1 MCKMVF
7 IGTVEKL
14 EEIPFYKIQIENI
27 DGEYLTI
34 ADKFVNPHI
43 YFAGTSRGC
52 SCDFNIEKGINPH
65 NVSELELEQNVRQEK
80 SILTPI
86 RKLLRNHDNYISS
99 KIESNKR
106 LIHQERSY
114 YDQTLE
120 LIKIITANTTDHNT
134 TELYCCWA
142 GEYEQPID
150 INKIVNLNKINLLDF
165 FEIELKEKILFMR
178 Q

>member
-1 MCKMVF
+1 M
-7 IGTVEKL
+7 EKL
-14 EEIPFYKIQIENI
+14 EEIPLYKIQIESI
-27 DGEYLTI
+27 DGEYLSI

-52 SCDFNIEKGINPH
+52 SCDFNIEKDINPH
-65 NVSELELEQNVRQEK
+65 NVSESELEQKVRQEK
-80 SILTPI
+80 GILTPI
-86 RKLLRNHDNYISS
+86 RKLLRTHDNHISS
-99 KIESNKR
+99 KIKSNKR

-120 LIKIITANTTDHNT
+120 LIKIITANTTDHNA

-150 INKIVNLNKINLLDF
+150 NCKTVNLNKIDLVDF
-165 FEIELKEKILFMR
+165 FEIELKEKIQFMR